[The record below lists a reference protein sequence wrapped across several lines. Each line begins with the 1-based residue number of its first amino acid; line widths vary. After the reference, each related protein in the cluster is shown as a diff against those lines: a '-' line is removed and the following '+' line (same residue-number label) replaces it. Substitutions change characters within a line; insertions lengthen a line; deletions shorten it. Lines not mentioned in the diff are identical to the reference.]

1 MAKAAVLKVYGDIG
15 ESDPMFEAFIGAPD
29 GMVSAK
35 AVAEFLEQNAEAT
48 DITVRINSRGGDVQ
62 EGWAIYDL
70 LTNSGKNIRTVGE
83 GKVYS
88 IATIIFLAGTQ
99 REMMANADGLIH
111 NPFIPPYT
119 LAEAYESTDLLK
131 IAESLRQEE
140 EKILDF
146 YAQKTGA
153 DKAKLAQYMANET
166 KLSAED
172 MLALGFA
179 TKVLEPVKAYAY
191 FKTKNIIMTPQDEVK
206 FFDKVGAV
214 VANAI
219 TALGLSRLPAVAQE
233 LTDKDG
239 NVLKLEKEAGA
250 PAVGDAASPDGT
262 YTMENGDVVVVA
274 DGKVTSVTPEM
285 EETELDKANKEIER
299 LNAELATAT
308 EAKAA
313 AEAAAEAAKAAAAE
327 VETEK
332 ANYVA
337 KQAEATTLI
346 AELQAMRNSWKPAAR
361 KSADGKITKEGEIDL
376 ARVDEIRNLKNK

>member
-1 MAKAAVLKVYGDIG
+1 MANTAVLKVYGDIG
-15 ESDPMFEAFIGAPD
+15 ESDPMFEAFVGAPD

-35 AVAEFLEQNAEAT
+35 AVAEFLEDNAEAT

-83 GKVYS
+83 GKIYS

-99 REMMANADGLIH
+99 REIMKNADGLIH

-119 LAEAYESTDLLK
+119 LADAYESTDLLK

-146 YAQKTGA
+146 YAQKTGT
-153 DKAKLAQYMANET
+153 DKAKLAEYMANET
-166 KLSAED
+166 KLSADD

-179 TKVLEPVKAYAY
+179 TKILEPVKAYAY
-191 FKTKNIIMTPQDEVK
+191 FKTKNNIMTPQDESK

-285 EETELDKANKEIER
+285 EETELDKANKEVER
-299 LNAELATAT
+299 LKAELATAT

-313 AEAAAEAAKAAAAE
+313 AEAAAEAAATAAAE

-346 AELQAMRNSWKPAAR
+346 AELQAMKNSWKPAAR
-361 KSADGKITKEGEIDL
+361 AGADGKNTKEGEIDV
-376 ARVDEIRNLKNK
+376 ARVQEIRNLKNK

>member
-1 MAKAAVLKVYGDIG
+1 MAKTAVLKVYGDIG
-15 ESDPMFEAFIGAPD
+15 ESDPMFEAFVGAPD

-35 AVAEFLEQNAEAT
+35 AVAEFLDNNTDAT

-62 EGWAIYDL
+62 EGWAIHDL

-83 GKVYS
+83 GKIYS
-88 IATIIFLAGTQ
+88 IATIIFLAGSE
-99 REMMANADGLIH
+99 REMMRNADGLIH

-119 LAEAYESTDLLK
+119 LADAYESNDLLK

-153 DKAKLAQYMANET
+153 DKAKLAEYMANET

-172 MLALGFA
+172 MLTLGFA
-179 TKVLEPVKAYAY
+179 TKVIEPVKAYAY
-191 FKTKNIIMTPQDEVK
+191 MKTKNNVMTPQDETK

-239 NVLKLEKEAGA
+239 NVLTLEKEAGA
-250 PAVGDAASPDGT
+250 PAVGDAATPDGT
-262 YTMENGDVVVVA
+262 FTMENGDVVVVA

-299 LNAELATAT
+299 LNAELAAAT

-313 AEAAAEAAKAAAAE
+313 AEAAVEAATAAAAA

-337 KQAEATTLI
+337 KQAEAATLI
-346 AELQAMRNSWKPAAR
+346 AELTGLKNSWKPAAR
-361 KSADGKITKEGEIDL
+361 ASANGKTINEGEIDV
-376 ARVDEIRNLKNK
+376 ARVQEIRNLKNK